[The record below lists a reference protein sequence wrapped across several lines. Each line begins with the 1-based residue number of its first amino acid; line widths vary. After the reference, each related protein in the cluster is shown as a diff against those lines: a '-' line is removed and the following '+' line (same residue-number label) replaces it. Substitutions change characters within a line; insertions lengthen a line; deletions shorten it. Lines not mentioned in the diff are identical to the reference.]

1 MRVLSQA
8 NLSLTGGML
17 PIKWNLDTS
26 IPADSKWSV
35 LCLTGAPFLT
45 IYL

>member
-17 PIKWNLDTS
+17 PIKWNLDAS

-35 LCLTGAPFLT
+35 FCLTDAPF
-45 IYL
+45 